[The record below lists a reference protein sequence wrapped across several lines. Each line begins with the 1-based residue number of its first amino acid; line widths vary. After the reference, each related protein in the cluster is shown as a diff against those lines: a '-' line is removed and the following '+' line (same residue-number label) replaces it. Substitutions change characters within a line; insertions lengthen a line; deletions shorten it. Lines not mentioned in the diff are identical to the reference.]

1 MENVETREIKYSKAF
16 KETYIIINN
25 FAEEL
30 YAKIPVS
37 FIKMLKENMNKE
49 YNITLTELN
58 EKGTMQETQKILSLI
73 YRDFL
78 SDEETRE
85 TLLKQDECEMQ
96 KQTDKYNNMFEDERH
111 IPVTKEEQIVIP
123 EKWYIKF
130 LNKIKKFFKSTNF

>member
-1 MENVETREIKYSKAF
+1 MENIETKDVKYSKAF

-30 YAKIPVS
+30 YAKIPSS
-37 FIKMLKENMNKE
+37 FIKVLKENMNKE
-49 YNITLTELN
+49 YNVTLAELN

-78 SDEETRE
+78 VDEKTRKM
-85 TLLKQDECEMQ
+85 LLQNDEYEMKKQTEKYNKIFEEKINSTPVAEEMQ
-96 KQTDKYNNMFEDERH
+96 
-111 IPVTKEEQIVIP
+111 IVLS

-130 LNKIKKFFKSTNF
+130 FNKIKSFFKKN